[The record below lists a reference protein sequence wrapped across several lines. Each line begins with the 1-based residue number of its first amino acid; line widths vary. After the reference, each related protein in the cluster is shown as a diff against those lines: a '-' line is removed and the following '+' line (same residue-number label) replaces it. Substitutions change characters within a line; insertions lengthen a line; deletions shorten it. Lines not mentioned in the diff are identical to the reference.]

1 MAGHLTKGCKEKRK
15 GIGHIYFYLSTT
27 HSTLDPTP
35 ASIYYP
41 FWAGPVCQQHW
52 HWENMSEL
60 VATKCRRATIALSVA
75 SRLFHIAR
83 LARIARWSMVPDDA
97 GNSRRRIIRP
107 QSLAS
112 ILLSSS
118 TIFFQLSYLWSLSQK
133 HSQDKSPSRK
143 LPFTWQSRSILLSVR
158 KFAIYAI
165 SGTFPTDHLPL

>member
-1 MAGHLTKGCKEKRK
+1 
-15 GIGHIYFYLSTT
+15 
-27 HSTLDPTP
+27 
-35 ASIYYP
+35 
-41 FWAGPVCQQHW
+41 
-52 HWENMSEL
+52 MSEL

-107 QSLAS
+107 QSLAG

-133 HSQDKSPSRK
+133 HQDKSPSRK
-143 LPFTWQSRSILLSVR
+143 LPFTWKSRSILLPVR
-158 KFAIYAI
+158 KIAI
-165 SGTFPTDHLPL
+165 SLFPSYDKTKRIFLKTNNRYEWNSKF